1 MFRKGAHPSKTRHLT
16 KPLYQVSKGFEN
28 LYFWFSTFFVLSGQ
42 PCRIWTDVKGL
53 LNDVVFNWLL
63 KLPNMVVIKLW
74 GGLEGGQHITPS
86 NRRRIKKGLLTT
98 KRPVL
103 QISKLHTVPKRRA
116 SIYSP
121 SFNQTFISSVMKGF
135 ENLYF
140 CISTFFLLN
149 GQP

>member
-86 NRRRIKKGLLTT
+86 NRRRIKKGLLYKAPSCKYSSFEALQTLQNVPGGNWNLLHLHVLGLNLQFGVRRT
-98 KRPVL
+98 RP
-103 QISKLHTVPKRRA
+103 PK
-116 SIYSP
+116 
-121 SFNQTFISSVMKGF
+121 F
-135 ENLYF
+135 
-140 CISTFFLLN
+140 
-149 GQP
+149 

>member
-86 NRRRIKKGLLTT
+86 NRRRIKKGLLYKAPSCKYSSFALFQNGAHPSTARHLT
-98 KRPVL
+98 K
-103 QISKLHTVPKRRA
+103 
-116 SIYSP
+116 P
-121 SFNQTFISSVMKGF
+121 SYQVSKGF
-135 ENLYF
+135 ENLYC
-140 CISTFFLLN
+140 CISTFPVIN
-149 GQP
+149 S